1 MASYFSVKNFSQFQ
15 HYKDRK
21 PPWIKLYNSLLED
34 YEFTFLPDASKI
46 HLMMIWLLAS
56 QMDNKIPRD
65 SNWISRK
72 IFATEPVDLD
82 LLFDTG
88 FLVPFDPAEQ
98 LATQNDWASRHVPEK
113 LRAKIHERDGGRCV
127 ACSSVKNI
135 EVDHIIPVSKGG
147 TSVEENLQLLCRS
160 CNRRKRTSVTAEQLA
175 TQGNKQRSLET
186 ETETETE
193 TEGDTTAPGGGSPGD
208 RPPIATEQNRVDKIK
223 NKTTTTAP
231 GGAAPQDGI
240 ATVLPLAEN
249 TPAPPNGGTPTEL
262 VASDPKPPA
271 ENASPVHV
279 LSWNIFEGR
288 KHLYDDQFYDPWNR
302 KALGICKTLIE
313 KKARGDFTEVLKRL
327 RVLFVKCAS
336 APPGSDYWAFTPENF
351 TSKWSQ
357 LVDDPRLRIEKPS
370 REALARA
377 GYEERIRALTQEMR
391 DETT

>member
-1 MASYFSVKNFSQFQ
+1 MAKLPWFPFYVADFWGDEDVLAMNFEEVGLYLKLLCHQWREGSIPADEERIANISQCDRQAITRLWPGVRGCFSIDPDDESRLFNQRLSDIECEQKKRHKQFS
-15 HYKDRK
+15 
-21 PPWIKLYNSLLED
+21 E
-34 YEFTFLPDASKI
+34 A
-46 HLMMIWLLAS
+46 
-56 QMDNKIPRD
+56 
-65 SNWISRK
+65 
-72 IFATEPVDLD
+72 
-82 LLFDTG
+82 G
-88 FLVPFDPAEQ
+88 
-98 LATQNDWASRHVPEK
+98 
-113 LRAKIHERDGGRCV
+113 
-127 ACSSVKNI
+127 
-135 EVDHIIPVSKGG
+135 SKGN
-147 TSVEENLQLLCRS
+147 E
-160 CNRRKRTSVTAEQLA
+160 KRW
-175 TQGNKQRSLET
+175 
-186 ETETETE
+186 
-193 TEGDTTAPGGGSPGD
+193 GGGSPGD